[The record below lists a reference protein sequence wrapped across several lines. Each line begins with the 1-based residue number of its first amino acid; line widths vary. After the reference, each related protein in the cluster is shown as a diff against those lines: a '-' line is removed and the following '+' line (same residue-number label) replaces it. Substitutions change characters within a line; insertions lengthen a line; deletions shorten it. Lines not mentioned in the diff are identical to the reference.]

1 MKRRIKRIAISP
13 AKAIYTDLRDFKHKA
28 QGSNNKSEKPSVRS
42 LKLDFAALQPH
53 QHTARSVKST
63 RERLGVTQSVFA
75 MMIGASPELVE
86 GWEAGTHWPT
96 QMACHLIDAI
106 NAHPE
111 VWTERLDKAAKLR
124 KK

>member
-1 MKRRIKRIAISP
+1 MKRRIKRTAISP
-13 AKAIYTDLRDFKHKA
+13 AKALYADLRDFKHSVH
-28 QGSNNKSEKPSVRS
+28 GTNNKSAKPSVRS

-75 MMIGASPELVE
+75 VMIGASPQLVE
-86 GWEAGTHWPT
+86 GWEAGTHWPS

-106 NAHPE
+106 NAHPDE
-111 VWTERLDKAAKLR
+111 WIGRLDKAAKLR